1 MPTRLDSEDPEMVAN
16 LRAMSPASLRTA
28 AKTIA
33 SLAVERAGIRDPRM
47 DAGLA
52 ALRNQ
57 GWDDAQIRR
66 GLQQLTAELDE
77 VAWNIQDQV
86 DEGTASEDE
95 YASAF
100 MRARAASSLDFALNG
115 DAFTAAAESI

>member
-1 MPTRLDSEDPEMVAN
+1 
-16 LRAMSPASLRTA
+16 
-28 AKTIA
+28 
-33 SLAVERAGIRDPRM
+33 
-47 DAGLA
+47 
-52 ALRNQ
+52 
-57 GWDDAQIRR
+57 
-66 GLQQLTAELDE
+66 

-115 DAFTAAAESI
+115 DAFTAAAESIYEASAALDDPELVRELVRSAVTPGHQTGPN

>member
-16 LRAMSPASLRTA
+16 LRAMSPASLRTV

-66 GLQQLTAELDE
+66 
-77 VAWNIQDQV
+77 
-86 DEGTASEDE
+86 
-95 YASAF
+95 
-100 MRARAASSLDFALNG
+100 ASSNSRRNSTKWPGIFRTKSTKELLPKMNMPAPSCEPELHLHL
-115 DAFTAAAESI
+115 ILP